1 MRLLITGSTGFIG
14 RHLVDVAC
22 QEGHEVFGL
31 VRSKAD
37 ACERTDLMENKLI
50 ELDLLSNDEIE
61 LKGKNFDA
69 IIHLAFATS
78 GGREDREKIAID
90 GTRRIC
96 ELAKASEIR
105 KVVLV
110 SSISVLDYA
119 SLPQGTTINEQ
130 SPVHENRFDSGHYAY
145 LKFQQELIFKD
156 LLKNNLKTEFCII
169 RPGLV
174 YDNRFIINA
183 HGGLKFG
190 PIKFQISHTGDVPV
204 VEVGYLCKALVKA
217 ASIDL
222 DSGEI
227 VHLLDRNLPGQ
238 SQYIN
243 GLSKRKLPLFGK
255 VKLPWSIVSW
265 GINLG
270 WFLMPFLYRWKY
282 LPDALRPNEFAGR
295 FKPFSF
301 DTSKADTMFKLNSP
315 GNFDS

>member
-14 RHLVDVAC
+14 RHLVDVAR

-37 ACERTDLMENKLI
+37 ALERTNLIENKLI
-50 ELDLLSNDEIE
+50 ELDLLSNDEIG
-61 LKGKNFDA
+61 LKGQNFDA

-96 ELAKASEIR
+96 ELAKVSEIR
-105 KVVLV
+105 KVILV

-119 SLPQGTTINEQ
+119 AIPQGTTINEQ

-156 LLKNNLKTEFCII
+156 QLKNNRKTEYCII

-174 YDNRFIINA
+174 YDHRFIINA

-190 PIKFQISHTGDVPV
+190 PIKFQISHSGYVPV
-204 VEVGYLCKALVKA
+204 VEVGYLCKVLVKA
-217 ASIDL
+217 ASIDFN
-222 DSGEI
+222 SGEI
-227 VHLLDRNLPGQ
+227 VHLLDRNLPSQ

-255 VKLPWSIVSW
+255 VKLPWNIVSW

-270 WFLMPFLYRWKY
+270 WLLLPFLYRWKY
-282 LPDALRPNEFAGR
+282 FPDALRPNEFAGR

-301 DTSKADTMFKLNSP
+301 DTRKADTMFKINSP
-315 GNFDS
+315 SNFDS